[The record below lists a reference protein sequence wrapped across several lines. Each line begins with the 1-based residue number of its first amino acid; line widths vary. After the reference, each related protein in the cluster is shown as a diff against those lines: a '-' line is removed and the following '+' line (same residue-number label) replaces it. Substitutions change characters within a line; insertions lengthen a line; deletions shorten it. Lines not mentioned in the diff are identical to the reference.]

1 MERYGIIFV
10 LIFNVSCVSMGEFE
24 EYRARTELL
33 QQQVELLN
41 QERRS
46 RQSEIDDMQAEIEK
60 MRQEMDL
67 FDMAYDA
74 ATRDRLQINVEA
86 ALRAK
91 TEIDQILTQNLQ
103 TQNKILTLLNESR
116 EDRAAIAENRRQSE
130 ADNVVREFEL
140 LRSQWVNQLRLMQ
153 DLAEDAQVA
162 ARTAQNEV
170 RRAMIAAQDARDNS
184 LTARQEADKINDWIR
199 YLRGLQEELKDL
211 EEGLAGAMAADKASI
226 EEKLALVES
235 DIRADIPEI
244 PEYPDIP
251 DYQDTLSDHEKR
263 ISSLERRPD
272 SRDEDDD

>member
-46 RQSEIDDMQAEIEK
+46 RQSDMDDMQAEIEK

-140 LRSQWVNQLRLMQ
+140 LRSQWVNQLRQMQ
-153 DLAEDAQVA
+153 DLAEEAAVA

-211 EEGLAGAMAADKASI
+211 EGGL
-226 EEKLALVES
+226 
-235 DIRADIPEI
+235 
-244 PEYPDIP
+244 
-251 DYQDTLSDHEKR
+251 
-263 ISSLERRPD
+263 
-272 SRDEDDD
+272 SRGNGGG

>member
-1 MERYGIIFV
+1 MKALGIIV
-10 LIFNVSCVSMGEFE
+10 GLMMSLSCVSLSEFR
-24 EYRARTELL
+24 EYQARTVRL
-33 QQQVELLN
+33 QEQIELLN
-41 QERRS
+41 QERSS
-46 RQSEIDDMQAEIEK
+46 RQEDMDGMQAEIEK

-103 TQNKILTLLNESR
+103 TQNKILALLSESR

-130 ADNVVREFEL
+130 ADNVIREFEL
-140 LRSQWVNQLRLMQ
+140 LRSQWVSQLRQMENLV
-153 DLAEDAQVA
+153 DEAAVA

-170 RRAMIAAQDARDNS
+170 RRAMIAAQEARDNS
-184 LTARQEADKINDWIR
+184 LTARQEAEKINDWIR
-199 YLRGLQEELKDL
+199 YLRGLQEELEEL
-211 EEGLAGAMAADKASI
+211 EEGLKGAMAEDKASI
-226 EEKLALVES
+226 EQKLAMVEA
-235 DIRADIPEI
+235 DIRADIPVI